1 MYAIPVVINQLRN
14 KPENK
19 LINKMKKSKNFC
31 NYNVKVRQSKS
42 QWMLEDTLLWII
54 NKYSNKTFKF
64 LECYQNCIP
73 FHYKRGLIP
82 VKDTVQN
89 DAAFMQDGCTVSA
102 VSTPTLFRCQ
112 MVCGVVKLNGLFAK
126 ESLCK
131 GATTVVIPPRNGS
144 DAFPGASGETLLQ
157 QTVNTLLTVL
167 HVSSP

>member
-1 MYAIPVVINQLRN
+1 
-14 KPENK
+14 
-19 LINKMKKSKNFC
+19 
-31 NYNVKVRQSKS
+31 
-42 QWMLEDTLLWII
+42 
-54 NKYSNKTFKF
+54 
-64 LECYQNCIP
+64 
-73 FHYKRGLIP
+73 
-82 VKDTVQN
+82 
-89 DAAFMQDGCTVSA
+89 
-102 VSTPTLFRCQ
+102 